1 MVPKSLI
8 GHHVSSSNVKFL
20 LLLIYYVTQHVSI
33 FYCEM
38 LLTPQNKRLATT
50 ITILCIIYSIKPK
63 SSVLVFDTLI
73 NIMEGF
79 FFTISTLA
87 GRFYNHPP
95 PPVLHNLMCKQ
106 YISILLQSPLSASL
120 GKIQQSVSLTFTY
133 RTLLFFF
140 FTLIQVWYPPSTRG
154 RGRGQSQRWFFS
166 VTSDTNAPLRQ
177 KHRFNIV
184 I

>member
-1 MVPKSLI
+1 
-8 GHHVSSSNVKFL
+8 
-20 LLLIYYVTQHVSI
+20 
-33 FYCEM
+33 M

-95 PPVLHNLMCKQ
+95 PPVLHNLMCK
-106 YISILLQSPLSASL
+106 
-120 GKIQQSVSLTFTY
+120 
-133 RTLLFFF
+133 
-140 FTLIQVWYPPSTRG
+140 
-154 RGRGQSQRWFFS
+154 
-166 VTSDTNAPLRQ
+166 
-177 KHRFNIV
+177 
-184 I
+184 